1 VWLFL
6 EALDVWLFRDGRPFD
21 ASDHRARSL
30 FPPLPTVMQGAIR
43 SHFLALKA
51 AGPLNNRMA
60 IESLVGSSSDVKGLR
75 LRGPFLARRE
85 GGRIVR
91 YLPQPLDAANVNGG
105 AILTIRP
112 ASQPAAANSGVISS
126 CPTPRLLGLSDE
138 PVKGGIGGW
147 LAEDDLRAYLRG
159 GVVTAVTADSLF
171 QLESRVGIARN
182 DESRVAAEGALYEVE
197 FVRPHADVGLLL
209 ELHGYPDWPNQGLM
223 RIGGEGR
230 AARFQA
236 VVAEPWPA
244 PTEPLPRRF
253 KLFFATPAY
262 FDGGWQPQGG
272 AWSRFFEGEVH
283 LVAAAV
289 GRYQS
294 VGGYD
299 LAQARHKPSRRYV
312 PAGSV
317 YYFESD
323 GRARVRPGLVQF
335 AVTDSP
341 TGNSYEAAIG
351 FGQVLIEE
359 W

>member
-21 ASDHRARSL
+21 ALSDHRARSL
-30 FPPLPTVMQGAIR
+30 FPPLPTVTQGAVR
-43 SHFLALKA
+43 SHYLALNVT
-51 AGPLNNRMA
+51 GPLNDRA
-60 IESLVGSSSDVKGLR
+60 TIGSLVGSGSDVKELR

-91 YLPQPLDAANVNGG
+91 YFPRPSDAVSVNG
-105 AILTIRP
+105 ATNALKP
-112 ASQPAAANSGVISS
+112 ASGPEPASSGVISS
-126 CPTPRLLGLSDE
+126 CPTPQLLGLSDE
-138 PVKGGIGGW
+138 QVKGGIGGW

-159 GVVTAVTADSLF
+159 NVVTAVTADSLF
-171 QLESRVGIARN
+171 QFESRVGIARN
-182 DESRVAAEGALYEVE
+182 DATRVTEEGALYEVE
-197 FVRPHADVGLLL
+197 FVRPQADVGLLL
-209 ELHGYPDWPNQGLM
+209 ELQGYADWPSEGLL

-230 AARFQA
+230 AARFQE
-236 VVAEPWPA
+236 VAPEPWPA
-244 PTEPLPRRF
+244 PIERLPRRF

-262 FDGGWQPQGG
+262 FDGGWQPRGG
-272 AWSRFFEGEVH
+272 AWSRFFEGDVN

-289 GRYQS
+289 GRYES

-299 LAQARHKPSRRYV
+299 LAEARHKPSRRYV

-317 YYFESD
+317 YYFESH
-323 GRARVRPGLVQF
+323 GQARVRPGLVQD

-341 TGNSYEAAIG
+341 TGHSYEAAIG